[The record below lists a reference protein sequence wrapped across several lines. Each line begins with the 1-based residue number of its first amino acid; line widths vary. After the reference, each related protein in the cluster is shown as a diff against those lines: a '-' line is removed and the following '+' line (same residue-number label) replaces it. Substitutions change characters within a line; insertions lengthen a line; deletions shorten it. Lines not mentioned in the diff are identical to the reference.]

1 MIAKRVIIIG
11 AGQGGKSLIEL
22 FHQDSTVE
30 LIGVADINDNASGIL
45 LARKYGIFTTQN
57 FTELL
62 KFPLIDLIID
72 VTGNSDV
79 FHEISQLN
87 GIDTELVSGTAA
99 RFIWEL
105 IETKKQT
112 QDLKDH
118 YKLAI
123 RALESNSSDEF
134 IIGQNPQMLEVREL
148 IAKVAPTP
156 TTVMVC
162 GESGTGKELV
172 ARAIHRQSSRVHLPM
187 ITLNCTALPSAL
199 LESEL
204 FGHKKGSFT
213 GAYKDTP
220 GLFERAN
227 GSTMFLDEI
236 GDMSLETQ
244 SKLLRTL
251 QTGEIRAVGD
261 FKSKNVDVHIIA
273 ATNRE
278 MSKAIR
284 ERRFREDLF
293 YRINTFTINLP
304 PLRQRIEDLPLLA
317 EYFLKRACARI
328 NKRVDRISPSAM
340 SLLAQYHWAGN
351 LREMQNV
358 IESAVI
364 MTNSTMIEPENIS
377 FPLQDNSFANQKSQ
391 NLDFMEAKAE
401 AVEKFE
407 RQALTR
413 YLTEAKGNVS
423 KASELAGLPRRSFHR
438 LIEKHQI
445 KSPRNMGD

>member
-1 MIAKRVIIIG
+1 MAVKRVIIIN

-22 FHQDSTVE
+22 FHHNSTID
-30 LIGVADINDNASGIL
+30 LLGVADVNKNAPGFL
-45 LARKYGIFTTQN
+45 LAKKYGIFATQN

-62 KFPLIDLIID
+62 KFPSIDLIID
-72 VTGNSDV
+72 VTGNSDI
-79 FHEISQLN
+79 FHQISQLKE
-87 GIDTELVSGTAA
+87 IDTELVSGTAA

-112 QDLKDH
+112 QDLEDH

-123 RALESNSSDEF
+123 RALESNTSDEF
-134 IIGQNPQMLEVREL
+134 IIGQNPQMLEVRGL

-156 TTVMVC
+156 TTVLIG

-172 ARAIHRQSSRVHLPM
+172 ARAIHSQSSRSHLPM
-187 ITLNCTALPSAL
+187 VTLNCTALPSTL

-204 FGHKKGSFT
+204 FGYKKGSFT
-213 GAYKDTP
+213 GAYKDTQ
-220 GLFERAN
+220 GLFERAH

-244 SKLLRTL
+244 AKLLRTL

-261 FKSKNVDVHIIA
+261 FKNKNVDVRIIA

-278 MSKAIR
+278 LVKLIR

-293 YRINTFTINLP
+293 YRVNTFTINLP
-304 PLRQRIEDLPLLA
+304 PLRERIEDLPQLA

-328 NKRVDRISPSAM
+328 NKRIDRISPPAM
-340 SLLAQYHWAGN
+340 SLLAQYRWAGN

-364 MTNSTMIEPENIS
+364 MAASTVIEPENIS
-377 FPLQDNSFANQKSQ
+377 FPLQDSRLENQMSQ
-391 NLDFMEAKAE
+391 NLNFMDAKAK

-407 RQALTR
+407 RQALTH
-413 YLTEAKGNVS
+413 YLAESKGNVS
-423 KASELAGLPRRSFHR
+423 KAAELAGLPRRTFHR
-438 LIEKHQI
+438 LMEKHAI
-445 KSPRNMGD
+445 TSPRHLAD

>member
-1 MIAKRVIIIG
+1 MPLAFRRLTASEARRLHAKAWTLNEKQNV
-11 AGQGGKSLIEL
+11 AKLL
-22 FHQDSTVE
+22 FRC
-30 LIGVADINDNASGIL
+30 L
-45 LARKYGIFTTQN
+45 LAQKYGIFATQN
-57 FTELL
+57 FTELM
-62 KFPLIDLIID
+62 KFPSIDLIID
-72 VTGNSDV
+72 ATNDNDI
-79 FHEISQLN
+79 FHRISQLKET
-87 GIDTELVSGTAA
+87 DTGLVSGTAA

-112 QDLKDH
+112 QDLEDH
-118 YKLAI
+118 YKFAI
-123 RALESNSSDEF
+123 RALESNTSDEF
-134 IIGQNPQMLEVREL
+134 IIGQNPKMSEVRSL

-156 TTVMVC
+156 TTVLIG

-172 ARAIHRQSSRVHLPM
+172 ARAIHSQSSRSHLPM
-187 ITLNCTALPSAL
+187 VTLNCTALPSTL

-213 GAYKDTP
+213 GAYKDTQ

-244 SKLLRTL
+244 AKLLRTL
-251 QTGEIRAVGD
+251 QTGEIRPVGD
-261 FKSKNVDVHIIA
+261 FKSKNVDVRIIA

-278 MSKAIR
+278 LVKLIR

-293 YRINTFTINLP
+293 YRVNTFTINLP
-304 PLRQRIEDLPLLA
+304 PLRERIEDLPQLA
-317 EYFLKRACARI
+317 EYFLRRACARI

-340 SLLAQYHWAGN
+340 SLLAQYRWAGN

-364 MTNSTMIEPENIS
+364 MAASTVIEPEDIS
-377 FPLQDNSFANQKSQ
+377 FPSQDSGLVNQMSQ
-391 NLDFMEAKAE
+391 NLNFMGAKAK

-407 RQALTR
+407 RQALSR
-413 YLTEAKGNVS
+413 YLAESKGNVS
-423 KASELAGLPRRSFHR
+423 KAAELAGLPRRTFHR
-438 LIEKHQI
+438 LMEKHGVI
-445 KSPRNMGD
+445 SPRHLAD

>member
-1 MIAKRVIIIG
+1 MAVKRVIIIN

-22 FHQDSTVE
+22 FHHNSTID
-30 LIGVADINDNASGIL
+30 LLGVADVNKNAPGFL
-45 LARKYGIFTTQN
+45 LAKKYGIFATQN

-62 KFPLIDLIID
+62 KFPSIDLIID
-72 VTGNSDV
+72 VTGNSDI
-79 FHEISQLN
+79 FHQISQLKE
-87 GIDTELVSGTAA
+87 IDTELVSGTAA

-112 QDLKDH
+112 QDLEDH

-123 RALESNSSDEF
+123 RALESNTSDEF
-134 IIGQNPQMLEVREL
+134 IIGQNPQMLEVRGL

-156 TTVMVC
+156 TTVLIG

-172 ARAIHRQSSRVHLPM
+172 ARAIHSQSSRSHLPM
-187 ITLNCTALPSAL
+187 VTLNCTALPSTL

-204 FGHKKGSFT
+204 FGYKKGSFT
-213 GAYKDTP
+213 GAYKDTQ
-220 GLFERAN
+220 GLFERAH

-244 SKLLRTL
+244 AKLLRTL

-261 FKSKNVDVHIIA
+261 FKNKNVDVRIIA

-278 MSKAIR
+278 LVKLIR

-293 YRINTFTINLP
+293 YRVNTFTINLP
-304 PLRQRIEDLPLLA
+304 PLRERIEDLPQLA

-328 NKRVDRISPSAM
+328 NKRIDRISPPAM
-340 SLLAQYHWAGN
+340 SLLAQYRWAGN

-364 MTNSTMIEPENIS
+364 MAASTVIEPENIS
-377 FPLQDNSFANQKSQ
+377 FPLQDSRLENQMSQ
-391 NLDFMEAKAE
+391 NLNFMDAKAK

-407 RQALTR
+407 RQALTH
-413 YLTEAKGNVS
+413 YLAESKGNVS
-423 KASELAGLPRRSFHR
+423 KAAELAELPRRTFHR
-438 LIEKHQI
+438 LMEKHAI
-445 KSPRNMGD
+445 TSPRHLAD

>member
-1 MIAKRVIIIG
+1 MEAKRVIIIG

-22 FHQDSTVE
+22 FHHDSTIE
-30 LIGVADINDNASGIL
+30 LLGVADINKNAPGFL
-45 LARKYGIFTTQN
+45 LAKKYGIFATQN

-62 KFPLIDLIID
+62 KFPSIDLIIEA
-72 VTGNSDV
+72 TGNSDI
-79 FHEISQLN
+79 FHRISQLKE
-87 GIDTELVSGTAA
+87 IETELVSGTAT

-105 IETKKQT
+105 IETKKKT
-112 QDLKDH
+112 QDLEDH

-123 RALESNSSDEF
+123 RDLVSNTSDEF
-134 IIGQNPQMLEVREL
+134 IIGQNPKMLEVRDL

-156 TTVMVC
+156 TTVLIG

-172 ARAIHRQSSRVHLPM
+172 ARAIHRQSSRSRLPM
-187 ITLNCTALPSAL
+187 ITLNCTALPSTL

-204 FGHKKGSFT
+204 FGYKKGAFT
-213 GAYKDTP
+213 GAYKDTQ

-227 GSTMFLDEI
+227 RSTMFLDEI

-244 SKLLRTL
+244 AKLLRTL

-261 FKSKNVDVHIIA
+261 FKSKNVDVRIIT
-273 ATNRE
+273 ATNRDLV
-278 MSKAIR
+278 KLIR

-293 YRINTFTINLP
+293 YRVNTFTINLP
-304 PLRQRIEDLPLLA
+304 PLRQRFEDLPLLA

-328 NKRVDRISPSAM
+328 NKRIDRISPSAM

-364 MTNSTMIEPENIS
+364 LATSTVIEPENIS
-377 FPLQDNSFANQKSQ
+377 FPLQDSRNEMSQ
-391 NLDFMEAKAE
+391 NLNFMDAKAK
-401 AVEKFE
+401 AIEKFE

-413 YLTEAKGNVS
+413 YLAESKGNVS
-423 KASELAGLPRRSFHR
+423 KAAELAGLPRRTFHR
-438 LIEKHQI
+438 LMEKHGI
-445 KSPRNMGD
+445 TSPRHLAD

>member
-1 MIAKRVIIIG
+1 MAVKRVIIIN

-22 FHQDSTVE
+22 FHHNSTID
-30 LIGVADINDNASGIL
+30 LLGVADVNKNAPGFL
-45 LARKYGIFTTQN
+45 LAKKYGIFATQN

-62 KFPLIDLIID
+62 KFPSIDLIID
-72 VTGNSDV
+72 VTGNSDI
-79 FHEISQLN
+79 FHQISQLKE
-87 GIDTELVSGTAA
+87 IDTELVSGTAA

-112 QDLKDH
+112 QDLEDH

-123 RALESNSSDEF
+123 RALESNTSDEF
-134 IIGQNPQMLEVREL
+134 IIGQNPQMLEVRGL

-156 TTVMVC
+156 TTVLIG

-172 ARAIHRQSSRVHLPM
+172 ARAIHSQSSRSHLPM
-187 ITLNCTALPSAL
+187 VTLNCTALPSTL

-204 FGHKKGSFT
+204 FGYKKGSFT
-213 GAYKDTP
+213 GAYKDTQ
-220 GLFERAN
+220 GLFERAH

-244 SKLLRTL
+244 AKLLRTL

-261 FKSKNVDVHIIA
+261 FKNKNVDVRIIA

-278 MSKAIR
+278 LVKLIR

-293 YRINTFTINLP
+293 YRVNTFTINLP
-304 PLRQRIEDLPLLA
+304 PLRERIEDLPQLA

-328 NKRVDRISPSAM
+328 NKRIDRISPPAM
-340 SLLAQYHWAGN
+340 SLLAQYRWAGN

-364 MTNSTMIEPENIS
+364 MAASTVIEPEDIS
-377 FPLQDNSFANQKSQ
+377 FPLQDSRLENQMSQ
-391 NLDFMEAKAE
+391 NLNFMDAKE
-401 AVEKFE
+401 KAVEKFE

-413 YLTEAKGNVS
+413 YLAESKGNVS
-423 KASELAGLPRRSFHR
+423 KAAELAELPRRTFHR
-438 LIEKHQI
+438 LMEKHAI
-445 KSPRNMGD
+445 TSPRHLAD

>member
-1 MIAKRVIIIG
+1 MAKRVIIIG

-22 FHQDSTVE
+22 FHHNSTIA
-30 LIGVADINDNASGIL
+30 LLGVADVNKNAPGFL
-45 LARKYGIFTTQN
+45 LAKKYGIFATQN

-62 KFPLIDLIID
+62 KFPSIDLIID
-72 VTGNSDV
+72 GTGNSDI
-79 FHEISQLN
+79 FHQISQLKE
-87 GIDTELVSGTAA
+87 IDTELVSGTAA

-112 QDLKDH
+112 QDLEDH

-123 RALESNSSDEF
+123 RALESNPSDEF
-134 IIGQNPQMLEVREL
+134 IIGQNPQMLEVRGL

-156 TTVMVC
+156 TTILIG

-172 ARAIHRQSSRVHLPM
+172 ARAIHSQSSRSHLPM
-187 ITLNCTALPSAL
+187 VTLNCTALPSTL

-204 FGHKKGSFT
+204 FGYKKGSFT
-213 GAYKDTP
+213 GAYKDTQ
-220 GLFERAN
+220 GLFERAH

-244 SKLLRTL
+244 AKLLRTL

-261 FKSKNVDVHIIA
+261 FKSKNVDVRIIA

-278 MSKAIR
+278 LVKLIR

-293 YRINTFTINLP
+293 YRVNTFTINLP
-304 PLRQRIEDLPLLA
+304 PLRERIEDLPQLA

-328 NKRVDRISPSAM
+328 NKRIDRISPPAM
-340 SLLAQYHWAGN
+340 SLLAQYRWAGN

-364 MTNSTMIEPENIS
+364 MAASTVIEPENIS
-377 FPLQDNSFANQKSQ
+377 FPLQDSQLENQMSQ
-391 NLDFMEAKAE
+391 NLNFMDAKAK

-413 YLTEAKGNVS
+413 YLAESKGNVS
-423 KASELAGLPRRSFHR
+423 KAAELAGLPRRTFHR
-438 LIEKHQI
+438 LMEKHGI
-445 KSPRNMGD
+445 TSPRNLAD